1 MNEQLLFPV
10 LPYRISNECSFPCLL
25 EPCQCLEAEGD
36 KVLTDIILKSGRIYA
51 PLCTPLATLFPSA
64 GMADKIEVQEKKQR
78 EKRGGRGRRK
88 AKENLRQENKVNR
101 L

>member
-10 LPYRISNECSFPCLL
+10 LPYRISNKCSFPCLL
-25 EPCQCLEAEGD
+25 EPCQCLEAEDD

-51 PLCTPLATLFPSA
+51 PLSIPSATLFPSA
-64 GMADKIEVQEKKQR
+64 GMADESDVQKKKQGA
-78 EKRGGRGRRK
+78 KRGGRGRGK
-88 AKENLRQENKVNR
+88 TKENIRQGNKVNR